1 MTNKLPKDFIV
12 SNEYCVI
19 NPGLT
24 KFNKDQIISHKE
36 LMSVDINSVKV
47 IPHMSDDNSDKDY
60 EKLNDN
66 ITDILNKAED
76 KISDLI
82 EDYNDKYDDQYIDT
96 YDMSSL
102 FDQLKDYIDDHQ
114 QINKSKLGEEKN
126 KKTQSSFQK
135 KTSR

>member
-1 MTNKLPKDFIV
+1 MKNKLPKDFIV

-19 NPGLT
+19 EPGLT

-36 LMSVDINSVKV
+36 LLTLNDIAEIQVV
-47 IPHMSDDNSDKDY
+47 PHISDDESEKDY

-66 ITDILNKAED
+66 VRDILDKAED

-82 EDYNDKYDDQYIDT
+82 EDYNAKYDDQYIET

-102 FDQLKDYIDDHQ
+102 FDLLKDYIDDHQ
-114 QINKSKLGEEKN
+114 
-126 KKTQSSFQK
+126 
-135 KTSR
+135 

>member
-19 NPGLT
+19 EPGLT

-36 LMSVDINSVKV
+36 LMTLNDINEIQVV
-47 IPHMSDDNSDKDY
+47 PHISDDESEKDY

-82 EDYNDKYDDQYIDT
+82 EDYNAKYDDQYIDT

-114 QINKSKLGEEKN
+114 
-126 KKTQSSFQK
+126 
-135 KTSR
+135 